1 MEPQSETEDYGMWF
15 NHVIRVEDSKM
26 ISVDHLWKFV
36 TRGAMVLLSNNQAY
50 VDIVLPVCNTKQNIS
65 RDSMM
70 AILIRVKNAVR
81 FKKNIQETLFDTM
94 SPFDLGMFPEE
105 GSPTTM
111 TVTPKPVNRLVL
123 ALASPEAGVVFRE
136 QPECAKSRP
145 DTSFTAFDIWLAGL
159 STATY
164 GKIGDASD
172 SDAYRALLDRSLQPH
187 WHGGFELMED
197 PRVGDAAK
205 KLRGSRTVGGGW
217 HL

>member
-1 MEPQSETEDYGMWF
+1 MWF

-26 ISVDHLWKFV
+26 ISADHLWKFV

-70 AILIRVKNAVR
+70 AILIWVKNAVR

-123 ALASPEAGVVFRE
+123 ALASPEAGVVFWE
-136 QPECAKSRP
+136 QPERTKSRP

-172 SDAYRALLDRSLQPH
+172 LDTYRALLDRSLRPH
-187 WHGGFELMED
+187 RHGGFELMED